1 MDKLQPNGHGLYFVF
16 VDIQINDSMGAG
28 LTYLQLDTTCRM
40 PKHIRGKSV
49 GNIWK

>member
-1 MDKLQPNGHGLYFVF
+1 MGTNFISFF

-49 GNIWK
+49 GKIWK